1 MLVYTYMTELDIL
14 RTELRIK
21 QIKSAIAETRPKS
34 TKETRAN
41 DEMAI
46 EMLAIP
52 ELKKAE
58 KRLAELTGK
67 HERFEKFLANLAK

>member
-1 MLVYTYMTELDIL
+1 MLGYTYMTELDIL
-14 RTELRIK
+14 HTELRIK
-21 QIKSAIAETRPKS
+21 QIKSAIAETRSKS
-34 TKETRAN
+34 TDATRAN

-58 KRLAELTGK
+58 KRLAELKGK